1 MFVRKADNMGFF
13 PFDWTIVILIP
24 AMLFSLYAQSKVKSS
39 YGKYSSVG
47 NRKGYTAREVA
58 RQILDSNGL
67 YDVQIE
73 HISGNL
79 TDHYDPKSN
88 VIRLSDSV
96 DNSTSVAAIGVA
108 AHEVGH
114 AIQHAENYIPVKI
127 RTALVPIT
135 NFGSS
140 ISMVLIMVGIFLAAL
155 SETGDFGFTVA
166 IIGLLA
172 YCLVAVFQFVTLPV
186 EFNASNRALKTLDEK
201 GILTADEVP
210 MAKKVLSA
218 AALTYVAALVSTL
231 LTILRLF
238 LVITRATGRNNRR
251 R

>member
-1 MFVRKADNMGFF
+1 MYFYG
-13 PFDWTIVILIP
+13 FDWTFIIIIP
-24 AMLFSLYAQSKVKSS
+24 AMLFALYAQNKVNSTYK
-39 YGKYSSVG
+39 KYSQVG
-47 NRKGYTAREVA
+47 NRKGLTARQVA
-58 RQILDSNGL
+58 RQILDENGL
-67 YDVQIE
+67 YNVQIE

-88 VIRLSDSV
+88 VVRLSDSV

-114 AIQHAENYIPVKI
+114 AIQHATNYKPVKV
-127 RTALVPIT
+127 RSALVPIT

-140 ISMVLIMVGIFLAAL
+140 ISMILIMIGLVFVGL
-155 SETGDFGFTVA
+155 SETGNFGFTIA

-172 YCLVAVFQFVTLPV
+172 YCLVAVFQIVTLPV
-186 EFNASNRALKTLDEK
+186 EFNASSRALKTLSDR
-201 GILTADEVP
+201 GILYSDEVP

-218 AALTYVAALVSTL
+218 AAMTYVAALVSTL
-231 LTILRLF
+231 STILRL
-238 LVITRATGRNNRR
+238 LVIILNASGRNRR